1 MNRNA
6 ELIVLLPEIKRRF
19 SRDVATQDF
28 GLLQGSEEVVIQLNI
43 KLMRTDRQPRQIDHI
58 VALLAHRR
66 KIGCKGTAFF

>member
-19 SRDVATQDF
+19 SRDIATQDF

-43 KLMRTDRQPRQIDHI
+43 KRMR
-58 VALLAHRR
+58 AYR
-66 KIGCKGTAFF
+66 KA